1 MRCKIIR
8 AANKKRKLILSFNLF
23 RLLENND
30 CKVKFQFENS
40 FSVLTASFL

>member
-8 AANKKRKLILSFNLF
+8 AANKKRKIILSFHHF

-30 CKVKFQFENS
+30 CIVKNFNLKNLFPY
-40 FSVLTASFL
+40 